1 MLSPYLCGMI
11 ELSTHIEYMLLSH
24 DEVSVPMLGTFIVRD
39 MSSKRIDEEGIFLPP
54 YRTVSFRWD
63 EQEAGEAFVA
73 SLSKLHNLSR
83 HEARIMCV
91 EYVDEL
97 MQTLADE
104 GSASVGSMGSLL
116 NDDESGEICFLP
128 MQSGIASPAYYG
140 LDAIPF
146 AKLSHDVR
154 QHRDNV
160 QKGRKTKVTSVVT
173 DRDTITIRIN
183 RRFFNYVSAVAASI
197 ILFFTF
203 TSPYGNP
210 VVNGSSQKADT
221 EMLLAP
227 KLVPAAKPQPK
238 KAEKPV
244 AATPAPVEEAPVKV
258 PEAQPVQ
265 SEEEPMVNG
274 QSSMVNDYVIV
285 LASAISKKNALNFAE
300 KLQKQGYKAQACEFG
315 GMVRVIIPGFESQDD
330 AYAEIRRMKSENK
343 ELSSAWP
350 CKVKE
355 EVKPL
360 AL

>member
-1 MLSPYLCGMI
+1 MI

-154 QHRDNV
+154 QHRDKV

-210 VVNGSSQKADT
+210 VVSGSSQKADT

-244 AATPAPVEEAPVKV
+244 AATPVPVEEAPVKLA
-258 PEAQPVQ
+258 EAQPVQ

>member
-1 MLSPYLCGMI
+1 MI

-154 QHRDNV
+154 QHRDKV

-244 AATPAPVEEAPVKV
+244 AVTPAPVEEAPVKLA
-258 PEAQPVQ
+258 EAQPVQ

>member
-1 MLSPYLCGMI
+1 MI

-154 QHRDNV
+154 QHRDKV

-244 AATPAPVEEAPVKV
+244 AATPAPVEEAPVKMA
-258 PEAQPVQ
+258 EAQPVQ

-274 QSSMVNDYVIV
+274 QSLMVNDYVIV

>member
-1 MLSPYLCGMI
+1 MI

-154 QHRDNV
+154 QHRDKV

-244 AATPAPVEEAPVKV
+244 AATPAPVEEDPVELA
-258 PEAQPVQ
+258 EAQPVQ

-274 QSSMVNDYVIV
+274 QSSTVNDYVIV

>member
-1 MLSPYLCGMI
+1 MI

-154 QHRDNV
+154 QHRDKV

-227 KLVPAAKPQPK
+227 KLVPAAKPQPR

-258 PEAQPVQ
+258 AEAQPVQ

>member
-1 MLSPYLCGMI
+1 MI

-154 QHRDNV
+154 QHRDKV

-244 AATPAPVEEAPVKV
+244 AATPAPVEEAPVKLA
-258 PEAQPVQ
+258 EAQPVQ
-265 SEEEPMVNG
+265 SEEESMVNG
-274 QSSMVNDYVIV
+274 QSSTVNDYVIV

>member
-1 MLSPYLCGMI
+1 VLSPYLCGMI

-154 QHRDNV
+154 QHRDKV

-244 AATPAPVEEAPVKV
+244 AATPAPVEETPVKV

>member
-1 MLSPYLCGMI
+1 MI

-154 QHRDNV
+154 QHRDKV

-210 VVNGSSQKADT
+210 VVNGGSQKADT

-244 AATPAPVEEAPVKV
+244 AATPAPVEETPVKV

>member
-1 MLSPYLCGMI
+1 
-11 ELSTHIEYMLLSH
+11 MLLSH

-154 QHRDNV
+154 QHRDKV

-244 AATPAPVEEAPVKV
+244 AATPAPVEEAPVKLA
-258 PEAQPVQ
+258 EAQPVQ

>member
-1 MLSPYLCGMI
+1 MI

-154 QHRDNV
+154 QHRDKV

-258 PEAQPVQ
+258 AEAQPVQ

>member
-1 MLSPYLCGMI
+1 MI

-154 QHRDNV
+154 QHRDKV

-258 PEAQPVQ
+258 AEAQPVQ

-274 QSSMVNDYVIV
+274 QSSTVNDYVIV

>member
-1 MLSPYLCGMI
+1 MI

-154 QHRDNV
+154 QHRDKV

-227 KLVPAAKPQPK
+227 KLVPAAKPQPR

-244 AATPAPVEEAPVKV
+244 AATPAPVEETPVKLA
-258 PEAQPVQ
+258 EAQPVQ

-274 QSSMVNDYVIV
+274 QSSTVNDFVIV

>member
-1 MLSPYLCGMI
+1 MI

-154 QHRDNV
+154 QHRDKV

-244 AATPAPVEEAPVKV
+244 AATPAPVEEDPVKLA
-258 PEAQPVQ
+258 EAQPVQ

-274 QSSMVNDYVIV
+274 QSSTVNDYVIV

>member
-1 MLSPYLCGMI
+1 MI

-154 QHRDNV
+154 QHRDKV

-244 AATPAPVEEAPVKV
+244 AVTPVPVKEAPVKLA
-258 PEAQPVQ
+258 EAQPVQ

>member
-1 MLSPYLCGMI
+1 MI

-73 SLSKLHNLSR
+73 SISKLHNLSR

-154 QHRDNV
+154 QHIDKV

>member
-1 MLSPYLCGMI
+1 MI

-154 QHRDNV
+154 QHRDKV

-244 AATPAPVEEAPVKV
+244 AATPAPVEEAPVKLA
-258 PEAQPVQ
+258 EAQPVQ

>member
-1 MLSPYLCGMI
+1 MI

-39 MSSKRIDEEGIFLPP
+39 MSSIRIDEEGIFLPP

-154 QHRDNV
+154 QHRDKV

-244 AATPAPVEEAPVKV
+244 ASTPAPIEEAPVKLA
-258 PEAQPVQ
+258 EAQPVQ

-274 QSSMVNDYVIV
+274 QSSMINDYVIV

>member
-1 MLSPYLCGMI
+1 MI

-154 QHRDNV
+154 QHRDKV

>member
-1 MLSPYLCGMI
+1 MI

-154 QHRDNV
+154 QHRDKV

-197 ILFFTF
+197 ILFFTV

-210 VVNGSSQKADT
+210 VVNGGSQKADT

-227 KLVPAAKPQPK
+227 KLVPAAKPQPR

-258 PEAQPVQ
+258 AEAQPVQ